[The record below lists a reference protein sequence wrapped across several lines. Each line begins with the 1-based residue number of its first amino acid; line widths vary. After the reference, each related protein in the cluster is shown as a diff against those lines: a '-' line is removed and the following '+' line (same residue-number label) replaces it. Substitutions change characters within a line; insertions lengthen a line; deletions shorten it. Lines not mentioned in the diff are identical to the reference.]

1 MARQLSPALL
11 GKQIDGIWHT
21 GVLVYGQEYFY
32 GGGIQKMAPELVV
45 ERYGMPPVQIVPLGS
60 TAVPIERFEAFLRE
74 ISPRFTAATY
84 DLLRNNCNNFSNEF
98 AAFLLGTSIPP
109 HILALPDEVLATPFG
124 AMLRPMLE
132 NMQRE
137 MSATGAQP
145 FAIPFND
152 PSLASLEPASA
163 TDPSATRSLRFKVAG
178 DPTLHLERITARIVA
193 LDAADTQ
200 LLSPADA
207 TALTALTSRLARLT
221 DSAQQRQLWRILS
234 RLLTRD
240 HDTPLFFP
248 ALGLFR
254 VLLLLPTTPTTAVA
268 ETLELQSAC
277 FDRILD
283 AAERHERQRLT
294 DAQLTLLLAVLVNG
308 FATPGASE
316 LVLAR
321 AVRFLP
327 FAFGAISSA
336 TRQQTRVLAASLV
349 ANCCLALQIEEE
361 VVITTVLCGAV
372 ETLDR
377 LSREQHESPTQQ
389 QTIEGVVGGVA
400 SLVRNFEAARSLC
413 VELGLPDV
421 ARRLHASSSLGSIQP
436 LLSEFVALI

>member
-1 MARQLSPALL
+1 
-11 GKQIDGIWHT
+11 
-21 GVLVYGQEYFY
+21 
-32 GGGIQKMAPELVV
+32 
-45 ERYGMPPVQIVPLGS
+45 
-60 TAVPIERFEAFLRE
+60 
-74 ISPRFTAATY
+74 
-84 DLLRNNCNNFSNEF
+84 
-98 AAFLLGTSIPP
+98 
-109 HILALPDEVLATPFG
+109 
-124 AMLRPMLE
+124 MLE

-152 PSLASLEPASA
+152 PSLASREPASTA
-163 TDPSATRSLRFKVAG
+163 GAIRSLRFKVAG

-193 LDAADTQ
+193 LDAAAAADAQ
-200 LLSPADA
+200 LLSAADA
-207 TALTALTSRLARLT
+207 TALEALPSRLASLN
-221 DSAQQRQLWRILS
+221 DSAQQHQLWHILS
-234 RLLTRD
+234 RLLSRGHET
-240 HDTPLFFP
+240 TLFFP

-254 VLLLLPTTPTTAVA
+254 VLLLLPTTTIALT

-283 AAERHERQRLT
+283 AAEHHERQQLT

-308 FATPGASE
+308 FVTPVASE

-327 FAFGAISSA
+327 FAFSAISSA

-389 QTIEGVVGGVA
+389 QTIESVVGAVA

-413 VELGLPDV
+413 VELGLPEV
-421 ARRLHASSSLGSIQP
+421 ARRLHASLSLGSIQP
-436 LLSEFVALI
+436 LLSEVVALI